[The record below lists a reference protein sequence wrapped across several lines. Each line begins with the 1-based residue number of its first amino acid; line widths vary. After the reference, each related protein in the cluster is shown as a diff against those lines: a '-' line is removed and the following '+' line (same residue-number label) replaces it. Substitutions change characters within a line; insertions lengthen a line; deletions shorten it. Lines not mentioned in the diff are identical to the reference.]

1 MSKITEKLKKNGIN
15 LIIIKKTK
23 QDIKLKESIRKLK
36 KNLLDWR
43 VLDLIKSNKLNSFFK
58 NKTHPVHY
66 FKTF

>member
-1 MSKITEKLKKNGIN
+1 MSKITEKLKKKWHTFNN
-15 LIIIKKTK
+15 KKKTK